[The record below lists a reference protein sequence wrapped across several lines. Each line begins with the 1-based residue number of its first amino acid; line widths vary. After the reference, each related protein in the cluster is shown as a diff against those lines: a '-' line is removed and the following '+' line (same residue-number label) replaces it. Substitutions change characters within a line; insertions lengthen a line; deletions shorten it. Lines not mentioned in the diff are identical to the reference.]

1 MNNNLVETA
10 QEVLRGTR
18 YYQAEAANGDATEE
32 NFELDYILINR
43 SMSKAESVLAYAHFQ
58 DQFICF
64 NPTQGAESA
73 AEICD
78 WAYSFSLDLFRYLED
93 GYKIAYMTAGSHA
106 DAWYEISESGE
117 DGTRFLQGRQL
128 YLAYCKQN
136 NVTAEILKKEFSYDG
151 LDAMSF
157 YKE

>member
-58 DQFICF
+58 GRFIALTHAGFEVRCG
-64 NPTQGAESA
+64 NLRLG
-73 AEICD
+73 
-78 WAYSFSLDLFRYLED
+78 LFFLS
-93 GYKIAYMTAGSHA
+93 GSVLA
-106 DAWYEISESGE
+106 SG
-117 DGTRFLQGRQL
+117 GWL
-128 YLAYCKQN
+128 
-136 NVTAEILKKEFSYDG
+136 
-151 LDAMSF
+151 
-157 YKE
+157 

>member
-58 DQFICF
+58 DRFIRF